1 MSRINWRKGFESG
14 WKTALELVKVVFPV
28 ALAVHIAKQTP
39 LLALLTDLLSPVM
52 GWFGLGGDAAIPL
65 VLGNVLN
72 LYAALG
78 AIQALDLTVKQVFVL
93 AVMLSFSH
101 NLFIETALCRRVGV
115 SALLVAS
122 VRVGL
127 ALVSALL
134 IHWLVPFGDRPAG
147 FRLVSGEP
155 AGEST
160 WMEAA
165 GSAVLASL
173 EGVIQLVIIVI
184 PLMLM
189 IQALKDLGVMEKTA
203 RLLAPAMKLLGIAP
217 AGAVTLASGLFAG
230 LFFGAGLIIQEARE
244 QNLSR
249 RDIALIMVFLAAC
262 HAVVEDTLVFVPL
275 GIPVLPLLLIRLAAA
290 ILITLVI
297 ARLWKVPAVK
307 SYAATAGDGKP

>member
-28 ALAVHIAKQTP
+28 ALAVHLAKQTP
-39 LLALLTDLLSPVM
+39 LLDLLADLLSPVM
-52 GWFGLGGDAAIPL
+52 GWFGLGGEAAIPL

-115 SALLVAS
+115 SALLIAS

-155 AGEST
+155 AGENT
-160 WMEAA
+160 WMEVA
-165 GSAVLASL
+165 GSAILASL
-173 EGVIQLVIIVI
+173 EGVIQLVVIVI

-189 IQALKDLGVMEKTA
+189 IQVLKDLGVMERTA

-217 AGAVTLASGLFAG
+217 TGAVTLASGLFAG

-297 ARLWKVPAVK
+297 ARLWKVPAVQ
-307 SYAATAGDGKP
+307 SYATAGDGKP